1 MTGALAYRTG
11 GSTGNDFTITQLSWF
26 DRTGK
31 MLAIARDRGHYNSV
45 DLSPDGTRVAVS
57 RVTPETAGRSRH
69 AAYEI
74 WIYDFARGTSTLLTS
89 AASDR
94 LATWSLDGRRII
106 YSSDRGGSVLNLYR
120 KAADG
125 AGSEDVVFSS
135 NEDKSVQ
142 DWSRDGKFLLYSV
155 ATDGLRRS
163 FFPTASHDLW
173 VLPLTPVNPSGSQP
187 EPYLKTEFNETQG
200 RFSPD
205 SRFVAYASNESGRYE
220 IYVQPFPRASDA
232 KKTISTAG
240 GISPRWSGDGKELF
254 YISPDS
260 KMMAVEVSTSPTF
273 KAGIPRPLFQA
284 PIWGGGTFHN
294 VTRYDVTADGKRF
307 LINSVTADI
316 ATSAPAPITIVLN
329 WTALLKK

>member
-1 MTGALAYRTG
+1 
-11 GSTGNDFTITQLSWF
+11 
-26 DRTGK
+26 
-31 MLAIARDRGHYNSV
+31 MLATAGDRGHYNSV

-57 RVTPETAGRSRH
+57 RVTPETAGRSRY

-74 WIYDFARGTSTLLTS
+74 WIYDFARGTSTRLTS

-94 LATWSLDGRRII
+94 LATWSPDGRRII

-142 DWSRDGKFLLYSV
+142 DWSRNGKFLLYSV
-155 ATDGLRRS
+155 ATEGRRS

-173 VLPLTPVNPSGSQP
+173 VLPLTPVDPSGSQP
-187 EPYLKTEFNETQG
+187 EPYLKTESNETQG

-220 IYVQPFPRASDA
+220 IYVQPFPTAVGS
-232 KKTISTAG
+232 KTTISTAG
-240 GISPRWSGDGKELF
+240 GVSPRWRGDGKELY
-254 YISPDS
+254 YISADS